1 MKIVLSLLTLFF
13 LTSCNKHSE
22 NKTQTEEKSQVVN
35 KNEKIE
41 GTYHYIYPHNTE
53 DLNEDHFIV
62 LYNNGN
68 NLNGRYYSTSDE
80 FDENREGYLPGF
92 FVADLKN
99 IQFNGNTINF
109 SISVDTSEIF
119 SKQVPLLIKSS
130 KDAKEKG
137 FKSYQH
143 IRAFT
148 NLSRLENNYSGKV
161 LGDTIYFKGEIPV
174 FDRKFVKRKEK

>member
-1 MKIVLSLLTLFF
+1 MKILFNFLTLCF
-13 LTSCNKHSE
+13 LVSCNKHSE
-22 NKTQTEEKSQVVN
+22 NKIQTGNNAQVIKEN
-35 KNEKIE
+35 KNIE
-41 GTYHYIYPHNTE
+41 GVYHYIYPDNTE

-68 NLNGRYYSTSDE
+68 NLKGRYYSTSDE

-92 FVADLKN
+92 FVTELKN
-99 IQFNGNTINF
+99 IQYNRNTINF

-119 SKQVPLLIKSS
+119 SKQVPLSIKSS
-130 KDAKEKG
+130 KDARGNG

-148 NLSRLENNYSGKV
+148 NLSRLEKNYSGKV

-174 FDRKFVKRKEK
+174 FDRNFVKRK